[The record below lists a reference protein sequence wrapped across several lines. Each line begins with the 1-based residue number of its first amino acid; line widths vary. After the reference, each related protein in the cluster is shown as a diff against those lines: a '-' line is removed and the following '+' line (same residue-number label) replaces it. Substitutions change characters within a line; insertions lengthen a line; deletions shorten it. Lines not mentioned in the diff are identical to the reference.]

1 MFYRFALITVAVLV
15 TACSDPK
22 AANEKNFKV
31 AVQKDLDAVY
41 PKCYLKNNF
50 PATVHDY
57 EFLGTKASF
66 KALVSAGML
75 SEKEESHEIEVGF
88 RGRKQIVVQPT
99 FYLTVEGNKYYKADA
114 AKDIYGKPTGGF
126 CFGKATVKEISQFT
140 EPADTSGVR
149 VSQVNY
155 TYQVGDFP
163 AWAKLP
169 ETLSA
174 IPQLKADVESEK
186 TPIKSAAMLQLT
198 NNGWVNMMPHF

>member
-1 MFYRFALITVAVLV
+1 MRPARAS
-15 TACSDPK
+15 C
-22 AANEKNFKV
+22 AAPFV
-31 AVQKDLDAVY
+31 CGL
-41 PKCYLKNNF
+41 
-50 PATVHDY
+50 
-57 EFLGTKASF
+57 S
-66 KALVSAGML
+66 SAA
-75 SEKEESHEIEVGF
+75 H
-88 RGRKQIVVQPT
+88 RG
-99 FYLTVEGNKYYKADA
+99 G
-114 AKDIYGKPTGGF
+114 GKPTGGF